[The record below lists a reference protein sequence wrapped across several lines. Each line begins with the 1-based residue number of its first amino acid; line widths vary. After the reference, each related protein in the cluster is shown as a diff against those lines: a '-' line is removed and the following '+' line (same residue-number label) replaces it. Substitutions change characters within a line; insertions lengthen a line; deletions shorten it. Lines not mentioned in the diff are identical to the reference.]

1 MLDNM
6 NNRKRTKQ
14 KCVKKLLR
22 YYENLAL
29 KGLDYI
35 LKNKIDLKIENLKM
49 DYSNSQLVV
58 SADVHIIY
66 PIERIEL
73 TVSV

>member
-1 MLDNM
+1 MLNNM

-14 KCVKKLLR
+14 KCAKKLLR

-29 KGLDYI
+29 KRLDYI
-35 LKNKIDLKIENLKM
+35 LKNKIDLKIENFKM
-49 DYSNSQLVV
+49 DYFNSQLAV

-66 PIERIEL
+66 PIERVEL